1 MIQNNYALHEQSFL
15 AYIETFF
22 QRTVEPCLALKKE
35 HTFHVVRNTEQIIN
49 KLSLSEED
57 RYCARLIALYHDIGR
72 FRQYQN
78 YHTFLDKISE
88 DHASIAVRILKKHIP
103 FLQEPQHIQKKVLSA
118 IILHNKIA
126 LPKNLPPEYEDLCRI
141 IRDADKIDIFR
152 VMAENF
158 THNLPEKDGVTLSVK
173 DEPLLYSK
181 YILEKAMQKQVIS
194 YLDLVYINDFKILLC
209 GWIFNVYYKESI
221 KILKQQGNIFTILST
236 LPKTEELEEF
246 NALICSTLNA
256 E

>member
-1 MIQNNYALHEQSFL
+1 MTQNNYTFHKQSFL

-22 QRTVEPCLALKKE
+22 QKTIEPCLALKKD
-35 HTFHVVRNTEQIIN
+35 HTFQVVRNTEEII
-49 KLSLSEED
+49 KQLSLSEED
-57 RYCARLIALYHDIGR
+57 AYCAKLIALYHDIGR
-72 FRQYQN
+72 FSQYQS
-78 YHTFLDKISE
+78 YHTFVDKKSE
-88 DHASIAVRILKKHIP
+88 DHALIAVRILKKHAP
-103 FLQEPQHIQKKVLSA
+103 FLKEPKHIQKKVLTA

-126 LPKNLPPEYEDLCRI
+126 LPKALAPAYKDLCQI

-158 THNLPEKDGVTLSVK
+158 THNLPEKEGVTLNVK
-173 DEPLLYSK
+173 DEPQLYSK
-181 YILEKAMQKQVIS
+181 HILEKAMQKQDIN

-236 LPKTEELEEF
+236 LPQSKELEKF
-246 NALICSTLNA
+246 NTLICNTLNA